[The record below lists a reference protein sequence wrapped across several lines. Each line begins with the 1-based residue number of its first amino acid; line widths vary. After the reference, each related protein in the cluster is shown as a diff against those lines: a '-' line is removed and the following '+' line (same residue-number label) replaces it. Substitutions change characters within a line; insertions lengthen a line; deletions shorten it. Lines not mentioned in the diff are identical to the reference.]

1 MCFWSSSSGQEGVKC
16 DSMDAHWSPLI
27 CYPPP
32 PLTGWYGIHR
42 STVVAAAMLR
52 AKAVE
57 DGRMMVGLYPEWFTR
72 SAWILTDCSWPCRAS
87 NEGML
92 NSIYS
97 DVCRKGWRW
106 SSYFSGWT
114 MSSPLL
120 RPPFLERLPW
130 PPINPKSPPPKMWE
144 KMSSIPGPQP
154 PPSRKPCSPYR
165 S

>member
-1 MCFWSSSSGQEGVKC
+1 MSLVLLNVSSHQWQFFLPLLLVLGQHLSFCKAPR
-16 DSMDAHWSPLI
+16 DSLDCNWPNTI
-27 CYPPP
+27 
-32 PLTGWYGIHR
+32 
-42 STVVAAAMLR
+42 TVPAVMLQVQV
-52 AKAVE
+52 VE
-57 DGRMMVGLYPEWFTR
+57 DGRSVVLHSVSE
-72 SAWILTDCSWPCRAS
+72 PCRCS
-87 NEGML
+87 NEEIF
-92 NSIYS
+92 NDIYNY
-97 DVCRKGWRW
+97 VCRKGGKL